1 MSTVFRRY
9 RELPENVHTVLDGLS
24 PVCVWVEV
32 TSPSFLLG
40 PKPCRKVHTHE
51 AIRLF
56 QCQTIYNT
64 HLQLGQE
71 NGTSKKPK
79 RWFSQGPE
87 PTHTHAETREQ
98 RWFERKWTEGT
109 VLAI

>member
-1 MSTVFRRY
+1 M
-9 RELPENVHTVLDGLS
+9 
-24 PVCVWVEV
+24 CVGGGYI
-32 TSPSFLLG
+32 PLLLARA
-40 PKPCRKVHTHE
+40 KTLQKVHTHE

-56 QCQTIYNT
+56 QCQTMYYT

-98 RWFERKWTEGT
+98 
-109 VLAI
+109 